1 LFDMAVKTR
10 ETDQDGKPMPQPPKE
25 VLAVPQLRFDLEALE
40 TLLEANTPA
49 EVVLRASRI
58 FTILYG
64 FADASGKGF
73 GSTVLGK
80 DGIRYRIGTWDS
92 DTEDSPSNF
101 REFEN
106 VVCTLEAEGE
116 AGNLDGAIIF
126 LCTDN
131 STVEAALAKGNSSS
145 RKLFGLV
152 LRLRKLEMKYAA
164 RFVVS
169 HVSGERM
176 KAQGTDGVSRG
187 QMKEGVSAGLSMMSF
202 VPFHLSALDRSP
214 PIREWITSWLG
225 EGAEFLEPKD
235 WFERGHD
242 TLGGSYDAKG
252 FWRSKFKTGK
262 MVWMPP
268 PAAADVALEELRKAR
283 IKRQDSLHVFV
294 VPRLMKPYWFRQLYK
309 TADVVFDVPPG
320 ACCWPTHMFEPVVVG
335 LILPYLNRS
344 PWCVRASPKMR
355 AMERKMRKVWDSP
368 DMASGNLLRKF
379 LLEYE
384 WLQSMQGDVVRRV
397 LFFERHRPL
406 SHQSDRNRRGRKRP
420 RPEGETEIG
429 YGLGSTT

>member
-1 LFDMAVKTR
+1 
-10 ETDQDGKPMPQPPKE
+10 
-25 VLAVPQLRFDLEALE
+25 
-40 TLLEANTPA
+40 
-49 EVVLRASRI
+49 
-58 FTILYG
+58 
-64 FADASGKGF
+64 
-73 GSTVLGK
+73 
-80 DGIRYRIGTWDS
+80 
-92 DTEDSPSNF
+92 
-101 REFEN
+101 
-106 VVCTLEAEGE
+106 
-116 AGNLDGAIIF
+116 
-126 LCTDN
+126 
-131 STVEAALAKGNSSS
+131 
-145 RKLFGLV
+145 
-152 LRLRKLEMKYAA
+152 
-164 RFVVS
+164 
-169 HVSGERM
+169 M

-202 VPFHLSALDRSP
+202 IPFHLSALDRSP